1 MEKRLDMKK
10 TNAQTVMWTDLCD
23 ELGAGPEGERV
34 RAHGGELLE
43 RGAEAL
49 HERALAPRRER
60 ADERE
65 RKDLEDGPLEEE
77 KRDNTRSVA
86 TVGWNAQ
93 RAEMQNGE
101 GRETWRLN
109 AVTTL
114 MACTASESTSPERSS
129 SLVDA

>member
-1 MEKRLDMKK
+1 VEDRACRSLRLGTVRGRGGDAADALRRERDGEEGANELGELEGALFRINNKRSTNMEKRLDMKT
-10 TNAQTVMWTDLCD
+10 TNAQTVAWTDLCD

-65 RKDLEDGPLEEE
+65 RKDLED
-77 KRDNTRSVA
+77 
-86 TVGWNAQ
+86 
-93 RAEMQNGE
+93 
-101 GRETWRLN
+101 
-109 AVTTL
+109 
-114 MACTASESTSPERSS
+114 
-129 SLVDA
+129 